1 MAGVARSL
9 ALYYGIP
16 FRARRLA
23 RLYAPFVAPGEL
35 AFDIGAHAGNRVRA
49 FRRLGARVVAVEPQ
63 PDFVRLLEALYGRD
77 RDVTIVVAAVG
88 RAIGEATLHASER
101 TPTVTTLSPE
111 WATRVAADPS
121 FRGVRW
127 TPGARVP
134 VTTLDALIA
143 AHGRPDFVKLDVE
156 GYEAEALAGLS
167 APVAALSFE
176 YLAAAREVALDCVD
190 RLGTLGRYTYNWSAG
205 ERHRLAEHAWLEP
218 DAIRARLR
226 ALPASAGSGDV
237 YARLLA

>member
-1 MAGVARSL
+1 LLESPRDPPRPHGGRRALAR
-9 ALYYGIP
+9 LYYGIP

-23 RLYAPFVAPGEL
+23 RLYAPFIGSGGL

-111 WATRVAADPS
+111 WATRVGADAS

-134 VTTLDALIA
+134 VTTLDALVA

-167 APVAALSFE
+167 TPVARSPSNTW
-176 YLAAAREVALDCVD
+176 R
-190 RLGTLGRYTYNWSAG
+190 R
-205 ERHRLAEHAWLEP
+205 
-218 DAIRARLR
+218 RARSHST
-226 ALPASAGSGDV
+226 AWTASARSGTTPTTGRRASGSGSPST
-237 YARLLA
+237 RG

>member
-1 MAGVARSL
+1 MAGIARSL
-9 ALYYGIP
+9 ALSYGIP
-16 FRARRLA
+16 FRTRRLA
-23 RLYAPFVAPGEL
+23 RLYAPFVGSGGL
-35 AFDIGAHAGNRVRA
+35 AFDLGAHAGNRVRA

-77 RDVTIVVAAVG
+77 GHVTIVPAAVG

-101 TPTVTTLSPE
+101 TPTVTTLSPD
-111 WATRVAADPS
+111 WATRVGADAS

-143 AHGRPDFVKLDVE
+143 AHGRPDFMKLDVE
-156 GYEAEALAGLS
+156 GYEAKALAGLS
-167 APVAALSFE
+167 TAVAALSFE

-190 RLGTLGRYTYNWSAG
+190 RLGALGDYTYNWSAG
-205 ERHRLAEHAWLEP
+205 ERQRLAERVWLEP

-226 ALPASAGSGDV
+226 ALAAGAGSGDV
-237 YARLLA
+237 YARLRA